1 MLRIVV
7 VLVLGAHG
15 IGHLIGV
22 AGGWFD
28 SAWGGSSSSWL
39 LTPVMGRATSV
50 LEGALWLLPG
60 IGFVL
65 AAGLIVGNSELWR
78 PVALASAAASLLVIA
93 LFPEQLPLGSTIGAV
108 VVDVVVIVGLLL
120 FSWPA
125 PDAVGA

>member
-1 MLRIVV
+1 MLRIVI

-22 AGGWFD
+22 AGGWFN
-28 SAWGGSSSSWL
+28 SAWGGSNTSWL
-39 LTPVMGRATSV
+39 LTPPLGRATGV

-65 AAGLIVGNSELWR
+65 AAGLLLGGSELWR
-78 PVALASAAASLLVIA
+78 PLALASAAVSLIVIA
-93 LFPEQLPLGSTIGAV
+93 LFPGQLPLGSTVGAV
-108 VVDVVVIVGLLL
+108 AVDVAVILGLLI

>member
-1 MLRIVV
+1 MLRIVL

-28 SAWGGSSSSWL
+28 SAWGGSSTSWL

-50 LEGALWLLPG
+50 LEGALWLPPG
-60 IGFVL
+60 VGFVL

-93 LFPEQLPLGSTIGAV
+93 LFPEQLPLGSTAGAV

-125 PDAVGA
+125 PDTLGA